1 MMNFCT
7 LFDSNYLNRG
17 LALYESLCNVCD
29 EFKLYVVT
37 FDDKAYNKLSE
48 LEFSSL
54 VVVRLEDFET
64 PDLLAV
70 KPTRT
75 RAEYCWTCGPSVIYY
90 FIEKYQLESCTYL
103 DADLMFYRSPQLLFD
118 EIGDSSV
125 AITDHYAPYHIPQ
138 GRYCVQFMF
147 FKNDEWGMK
156 TLKWWRDSCIEWCYA
171 HFDGE
176 KYGDQK
182 YLEQFPIK
190 FKNVHV
196 IKTRGAGVAAWN
208 MKQYQFNSMD
218 WTFKYI
224 EEQAD
229 IVFVHYHAVGLEIDN
244 DKLILKPA
252 TFDIDKNE
260 KFLFDYYA
268 ELLIQ
273 IHKKYNGIIIKTID
287 YKSRGTLK
295 KYYAKLKF
303 SLRNVSCVKY
313 VYEKYLRPEYKGYDR
328 T

>member
-1 MMNFCT
+1 
-7 LFDSNYLNRG
+7 
-17 LALYESLCNVCD
+17 
-29 EFKLYVVT
+29 
-37 FDDKAYNKLSE
+37 
-48 LEFSSL
+48 
-54 VVVRLEDFET
+54 
-64 PDLLAV
+64 
-70 KPTRT
+70 
-75 RAEYCWTCGPSVIYY
+75 
-90 FIEKYQLESCTYL
+90 
-103 DADLMFYRSPQLLFD
+103 MFYRSPQLLFD